1 MFKEQSQFTNSMF
14 GAYSYNPII
23 QRNQEHLLV
32 KMDKLIDWSFVEE
45 EVADYYSTKGQ
56 RAIHPVRIFKL
67 LITQALYNLSERE
80 VCEQADCNII
90 FRYFIGL
97 GLNDDI
103 PHWTDL
109 GKFKERIGVESFER
123 LFYRVLDEAERL
135 GIKISAKRT
144 ADSTDVKANVDLKK
158 CAQDKQ
164 DKDDH
169 AWIDRNTTD
178 KDADLGHKSK
188 DKSWYGYKS
197 HTNQDAKTNV
207 VTSVI
212 TTKASETD
220 ESKLIPLIDKE
231 REARGEEAIRQQGG
245 DKGFIGH
252 TAEMEERKILD
263 YIIPRNNMKKDRAKK
278 EKNRHY
284 IHLRKLRYKVE
295 QKFAEA
301 KNQHGLG
308 KAKYRGIWKVHLG
321 CLITYLAINL
331 KRIVNL
337 LCFKTA

>member
-1 MFKEQSQFTNSMF
+1 MF
-14 GAYSYNPII
+14 GSYSYQAII
-23 QRNQEHLLV
+23 ERNQDHLLV
-32 KMDKLIDWSFVEE
+32 RMSKLIDWSFVEE
-45 EVADYYSTKGQ
+45 EVADYYSEKGQ
-56 RAIHPVRIFKL
+56 RAIHPARMFKL
-67 LITQALYNLSERE
+67 LVAQSLYNLSERE
-80 VCEQADCNII
+80 VCEQADCNIL
-90 FRYFIGL
+90 FRNFVGL
-97 GLNDDI
+97 GLADGI

-123 LFYRVLDEAERL
+123 LFYRVLDEAKRL
-135 GIKISAKRT
+135 GIEISNKRT
-144 ADSTDVKANVDLKK
+144 ADSTDIKANVDLKR

-164 DKDDH
+164 GKDDH
-169 AWIDRNTTD
+169 GWVDRNTTD
-178 KDADLGHKSK
+178 KDADYGHKAK

-197 HTNQDAKTNV
+197 HTNQDAEESSL

-212 TTKASETD
+212 TTKGSETD

-231 REARGEEAIRQQGG
+231 REAQGEDVIRQQGG

-252 TAEMEERKILD
+252 TEEMTERKILD

-278 EKNRHY
+278 EKNNHY

-295 QKFAEA
+295 QKFSEA

-308 KAKYRGIWKVHLG
+308 KARYRGIWKVHLG

-337 LCFKTA
+337 LSFQIA